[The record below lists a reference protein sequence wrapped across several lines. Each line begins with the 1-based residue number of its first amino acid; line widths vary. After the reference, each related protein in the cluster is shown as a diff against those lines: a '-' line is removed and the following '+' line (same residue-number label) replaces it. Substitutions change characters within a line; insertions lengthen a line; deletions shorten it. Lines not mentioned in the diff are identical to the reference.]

1 MFYSFV
7 YYLYIMEKLFRKY
20 LNGTCTPEEF
30 SEALEAFCAENT
42 NITISA
48 EMLKLWKDTLN
59 ASIEN
64 KINSQLLDKIHHRIA
79 LEESKAATRKFTL
92 YRTLLK
98 VAAVLILGLLST
110 TVLFYN
116 QPQKQL
122 YTGVVETVSTPNA
135 SRTNFKL
142 PDGSEVWL
150 NAGSTLSFP
159 RQFGDKRAVELV
171 GQAFFKVVKD
181 GKRFVVKTNTGSVE
195 VLGTTF
201 DVKAYKDELF
211 QTTLLEGSVNV
222 KNKKDQGFILK
233 PGQQSVINSKSELS
247 IVDVN
252 TDQYTSWKDGK
263 LIFINEPFQNVAKQL
278 ERWYNIKIELNGNN
292 LKALGYTG
300 TIEMETLGELLE
312 LMKTTTP
319 INYSFNKQS
328 RYLKMSWKNTKSTL
342 E

>member
-1 MFYSFV
+1 
-7 YYLYIMEKLFRKY
+7 MEKLFRKY

>member
-1 MFYSFV
+1 
-7 YYLYIMEKLFRKY
+7 MEKQLKKY
-20 LNGTCTPEEF
+20 LNGTCTPKEF
-30 SEALEAFCAENT
+30 SEVLESLCLEDNKVVV
-42 NITISA
+42 SA
-48 EMLKLWKDTLN
+48 DLLKLWKNSLN
-59 ASIEN
+59 SAIKNDEN
-64 KINSQLLDKIHHRIA
+64 TQLLDKIHHRIA
-79 LEESKAATRKFTL
+79 LEESKANSRKIKL
-92 YRTLLK
+92 YKTWLK
-98 VAAVLILGLLST
+98 VAAILVFGLFSST
-110 TVLFYN
+110 IIFYN
-116 QPQKQL
+116 KQDNQSFAN
-122 YTGVVETVSTPNA
+122 VIETVSTPNA

-159 RQFGDKRAVELV
+159 RQFGDNRTVELV

-181 GKRFVVKTNTGSVE
+181 GKRFVVKTNTGCVE

-252 TDQYTSWKDGK
+252 TEQYTSWKDGK
-263 LIFINEPFQNVAKQL
+263 LIFIDEPFQNVAKQL
-278 ERWYNIKIELNGNN
+278 ERWYNIKIELKGDN

-328 RYLKMSWKNTKSTL
+328 RYLKISWKNTKSTL

>member
-1 MFYSFV
+1 
-7 YYLYIMEKLFRKY
+7 MEKLFRKY

-122 YTGVVETVSTPNA
+122 YTGVVETVSTPYSA
-135 SRTNFKL
+135 RTNFKL

-150 NAGSTLSFP
+150 NSGSTISFP
-159 RQFGDKRAVELV
+159 KQFGKERNVELL

-181 GKRFVVKTNTGSVE
+181 GKHFVVKTGSGSVE
-195 VLGTTF
+195 VLGTSF
-201 DVKAYKDELF
+201 DVKAYKDENF
-211 QTTLLEGSVNV
+211 QTTLVEGSV
-222 KNKKDQGFILK
+222 KIRNKLDQFAMLK
-233 PGQQSVINSKSELS
+233 PGQQSVITPDNEISLNN
-247 IVDVN
+247 VN
-252 TDQYTSWKDGK
+252 TNLSTSWRDGK
-263 LIFINEPFQNVAKQL
+263 LIFVDEPFENVAKSL
-278 ERWYNIKIELNGNN
+278 ERWYNLKIELQGNE
-292 LKALGYTG
+292 LKTLGYTG

-312 LMKTTTP
+312 LLNTTTP
-319 INYSFNKQS
+319 IKYNFDNKS
-328 RYLKMSWKNTKSTL
+328 RTLKMSWNGRYSKMN
-342 E
+342 